1 MRSKPSHLALSG
13 MAFAET
19 ASASTASIHQRR
31 FVPTGTGT
39 ALFYGT
45 TGTSTLQTLVI
56 ARSPSLPSAPPAN
69 SPRLAAISSSLAE
82 LRLSTSLPIRLG
94 NISTFWILQELPVR
108 SLRSIWI
115 KQRVRFT
122 TAIGTTPPATG
133 AGSIGMAIDP
143 TGALLA
149 VDNNADTNI
158 SLYKVSTST
167 GALTI
172 SSPATVG
179 TDLNPQYV
187 VFYTAASDQ

>member
-1 MRSKPSHLALSG
+1 
-13 MAFAET
+13 
-19 ASASTASIHQRR
+19 
-31 FVPTGTGT
+31 
-39 ALFYGT
+39 
-45 TGTSTLQTLVI
+45 
-56 ARSPSLPSAPPAN
+56 
-69 SPRLAAISSSLAE
+69 
-82 LRLSTSLPIRLG
+82 
-94 NISTFWILQELPVR
+94 
-108 SLRSIWI
+108 
-115 KQRVRFT
+115 
-122 TAIGTTPPATG
+122 
-133 AGSIGMAIDP
+133 MAIDP